1 MKKNKKFKSMNVQK
15 RKTNS
20 GITLIVLTITIVV
33 ILILAGTTTGMLI
46 GQGGIIQQSQ
56 EAQNAQKNY
65 SENEEKE
72 TNSLMNEVDEELKP
86 DWQDSSGANI
96 PKLGTGMVPV
106 KWNGSHWIVTNSKD
120 SEWFDYSK
128 KQWANIMLRDGLEV
142 EGVKDAT
149 TASLATMRGKKVTKL
164 GSMFVWIP
172 RYAYQIESGYHQ
184 SGADINPDDGTLGAG
199 IINIEFMKGTSNVSV
214 KNRTKWDNTS
224 GEGNWNIHPA
234 FDYGGIVEGIW
245 VAKFEASSVEGNS
258 NTIEGDNVVT
268 KTLQVK
274 PGVESWRNITIEN
287 MYTVCL
293 HYNTSLNSH
302 MMKNSEWGVVAYL
315 AKSTYGKNSEVWIN
329 PNSLFVTGQAG
340 TSVSASVTTETYSY
354 TDVTYGVNASTTGN
368 VTGVYDMSGGSWEYL
383 AAYVNDGNDNLS
395 SYGSNLVNGTA
406 KTKDVYD
413 KGLSDTRENNYV
425 AMSNVYGNAIYETSS
440 GTYSSADDSNIQSWY
455 SDYSSF
461 LYSSGPFLIRGGY
474 RSSSSI
480 AGLFC
485 FYAWN
490 GNSTNN
496 YGFRPVLIV
505 L

>member
-1 MKKNKKFKSMNVQK
+1 MKKNNKLKSMNVQK

-72 TNSLMNEVDEELKP
+72 TNSLMNEVDEELKT

-96 PKLGTGMVPV
+96 PKLGTEMVPV
-106 KWNGSHWIVTNSKD
+106 KWDGSNWIVTNNKD

-245 VAKFEASSVEGNS
+245 VAKFEASHSDATASTVGNS
-258 NTIEGDNVVT
+258 A
-268 KTLQVK
+268 TLKVA
-274 PGVESWRNITIEN
+274 PGVQSWRYITISDI
-287 MYTVCL
+287 YSTCL
-293 HYNTSLNSH
+293 SYNTTLNSH
-302 MMKNSEWGVVAYL
+302 QMKNSEWGAVAYL
-315 AKSTYGKNSEVWIN
+315 SQSTYGKNSEVGVN
-329 PNSLFVTGQAG
+329 ECNSYVTGMG
-340 TSVSASVTTETYSY
+340 PGGSAEVTNGSYDYSTSY
-354 TDVTYGVNASTTGN
+354 TYQTAQGQKASTTGN
-368 VTGVYDMSGGSWEYL
+368 VTGIYDMSGGAWEYV
-383 AAYVNDGNDNLS
+383 AAYVNNGNDNLS
-395 SYGSNLVNGTA
+395 SNGSNLVNGSA
-406 KTKDVYD
+406 KTKDVYSIS
-413 KGLSDTRENNYV
+413 SDSQSDNYNI
-425 AMSNVYGNAIYETSS
+425 AANVYGDAIYEISWTYQSSS
-440 GTYSSADDSNIQSWY
+440 GSWY
-455 SDYSSF
+455 DDYSHFPFSDVPFF
-461 LYSSGPFLIRGGY
+461 LRGGGCDFA
-474 RSSSSI
+474 SGS
-480 AGLFC
+480 GLFC
-485 FYAWN
+485 F
-490 GNSTNN
+490 GNSRGGGG
-496 YGFRPVLIV
+496 GFRPVLV
-505 L
+505 AL